1 MSTKKGLGRLY
12 DRLTPEERFR
22 LDVLALARG
31 DEEESERLT
40 ATCPR
45 RGYTMYDWGFVGRW
59 ETARELALLAYV
71 DVVKRLDKIKM
82 IDAFRGLFPYLSTVW
97 QDDVHEAYF
106 AGHRAGSRHAWNSS
120 GKEGEPPG
128 WESDEEEAER
138 NADPTIDEDLK
149 KWTGE
154 ERYARLEGKLEEV
167 ERELVREALTAWV
180 GLGRFCAQEMG
191 LEAEKLLEA
200 VARPFAER
208 VRDLEELSA
217 RHEVEADVEGV
228 EEYLVMMTKAWR
240 ATWKVR
246 KGKYLKRLA
255 HHCREVRF

>member
-1 MSTKKGLGRLY
+1 MSSKKGVGRLY

-22 LDVLALARG
+22 LDVMAMARG

-45 RGYTMYDWGFVGRW
+45 RDYTMNDWDFVGRW
-59 ETARELALLAYV
+59 EAARELALLTYV
-71 DVVKRLDKIKM
+71 DVVRRLDKIKM
-82 IDAFRGLFPYLSTVW
+82 IGAFCSLFHYLSTVW

-106 AGHRAGSRHAWNSS
+106 DGHEAGSRHARNRS
-120 GKEGEPPG
+120 GKAGEPPG
-128 WESDEEEAER
+128 WEADEEEAER

-154 ERYARLEGKLEEV
+154 GRYDRLEGKLEEM
-167 ERELVREALTAWV
+167 ERELVGEALTAW
-180 GLGRFCAQEMG
+180 LGFAGFCQQQMG

-200 VARPFAER
+200 LARPFAER

-217 RHEVEADVEGV
+217 RHDVEPDVEGV
-228 EEYLVMMTKAWR
+228 EEYLVVMTEAWR
-240 ATWKVR
+240 
-246 KGKYLKRLA
+246 
-255 HHCREVRF
+255 REVESA

>member
-1 MSTKKGLGRLY
+1 MSSKKGVGHLY

-45 RGYTMYDWGFVGRW
+45 RDYTMNDWDFVGRW
-59 ETARELALLAYV
+59 EAARELALLTYV
-71 DVVKRLDKIKM
+71 DVVRRLDKIKM
-82 IDAFRGLFPYLSTVW
+82 IGAFCSLFPYLSTVW

-106 AGHRAGSRHAWNSS
+106 DGHEAGSRHARNRS
-120 GKEGEPPG
+120 GKAGEPPG
-128 WESDEEEAER
+128 WEADEEEAER

-154 ERYARLEGKLEEV
+154 GRYARLEGKLEEM
-167 ERELVREALTAWV
+167 ERELVGEALTAW
-180 GLGRFCAQEMG
+180 LGFAGFCQQQMG

-200 VARPFAER
+200 LARPFAER

-217 RHEVEADVEGV
+217 RHDVEPDVEGV
-228 EEYLVMMTKAWR
+228 EEYLVVMTEAWR
-240 ATWKVR
+240 
-246 KGKYLKRLA
+246 
-255 HHCREVRF
+255 REVERA

>member
-45 RGYTMYDWGFVGRW
+45 RDYTMNDWGFVGRW
-59 ETARELALLAYV
+59 EVARELALLAYV
-71 DVVKRLDKIKM
+71 DVVRRLDKIKM
-82 IDAFRGLFPYLSTVW
+82 IGAFRGLFPYLSTIW

-106 AGHRAGSRHAWNSS
+106 DGHMAGSRHAWNRS
-120 GKEGEPPG
+120 GKTGEPPG
-128 WESDEEEAER
+128 WEADEEEAER
-138 NADPTIDEDLK
+138 NADPTIDEDLQ

-154 ERYARLEGKLEEV
+154 GTYARLAGKLEEM
-167 ERELVREALTAWV
+167 EGELVREALTAW
-180 GLGRFCAQEMG
+180 LGFARFCEQEMG

-200 VARPFAER
+200 LARPFAEG

-228 EEYLVMMTKAWR
+228 EEYLVMMTEAWR
-240 ATWKVR
+240 
-246 KGKYLKRLA
+246 
-255 HHCREVRF
+255 RELESA

>member
-45 RGYTMYDWGFVGRW
+45 RGYTMYDWGFIGRW
-59 ETARELALLAYV
+59 EAARELAMLAYM
-71 DVVKRLDKIKM
+71 DVARRLDKIKM
-82 IDAFRGLFPYLSTVW
+82 IAAFRGMFPYLGTIL
-97 QDDVHEAYF
+97 QDDVHWAYF
-106 AGHRAGSRHAWNSS
+106 DGHEAGCRHAWNRS

-128 WESDEEEAER
+128 WEANEEEAER

-154 ERYARLEGKLEEV
+154 GTYARLEGKLEEM
-167 ERELVREALTAWV
+167 ERELVREALTAW
-180 GLGRFCAQEMG
+180 LGFARFCAQEMG

-200 VARPFAER
+200 LARPFAER
-208 VRDLEELSA
+208 VRELEELSA

-228 EEYLVMMTKAWR
+228 EEYLAIMTEAWHR
-240 ATWKVR
+240 GLESA
-246 KGKYLKRLA
+246 
-255 HHCREVRF
+255 